1 MIDPDAKFLP
11 VRDGT
16 LNNEAPPL
24 ALAPPPRLSK
34 STPTQ
39 ATPIAFALPSPIFT
53 FQTLTLLPLLKKQN
67 QKRTSRS
74 SHPITHPPAPVA
86 IYSTLYSSWGWTVPT
101 PSSGQFPP
109 LSSQGHLPAIRL
121 SLPTSSVC
129 PSLLHY
135 SHQHTTSPI
144 RNVVLTSLLL
154 ELPPHLSVHLKGK
167 MHWVV

>member
-1 MIDPDAKFLP
+1 MSISGLYASLVAPASPEPAQRGHAPNFGPAYPRAQDPDAKFLP

-86 IYSTLYSSWGWTVPT
+86 IYSTLYSSWG
-101 PSSGQFPP
+101 
-109 LSSQGHLPAIRL
+109 
-121 SLPTSSVC
+121 
-129 PSLLHY
+129 
-135 SHQHTTSPI
+135 
-144 RNVVLTSLLL
+144 
-154 ELPPHLSVHLKGK
+154 
-167 MHWVV
+167 